1 MYMCFKHGSSIFFI
15 SDYAAGGPFDKF
27 LRFNCKIYLI
37 RLEEERTKM
46 RVYVL
51 AITNEKNILIFLS
64 LSYFVFVFKNMD
76 AFLIARFLQ
85 MNLFVCVCFVFGNR
99 NCRSKL
105 SV

>member
-1 MYMCFKHGSSIFFI
+1 MEKLQIYFDCPGIPKMYMCFKHGSSIFFI

-51 AITNEKNILIFLS
+51 VITNEKNILIFLS
-64 LSYFVFVFKNMD
+64 LSLIS
-76 AFLIARFLQ
+76 FLF
-85 MNLFVCVCFVFGNR
+85 
-99 NCRSKL
+99 SKTWIHF
-105 SV
+105 